1 MTRLIEFPQA
11 RRLGFQ
17 RIKSSYSTR
26 EISRLFGISEKYL
39 KIWTDAQIIAARP
52 SGKPGELEFDIQA
65 LQRFRDIRDKR
76 AAGTTL
82 KQIDEELRGQLGLF
96 QGTGQVLALP
106 VEKSSFMKGL
116 LLFDRQD
123 PASKSE
129 FQRAVQEQDHPA
141 DAWCNLGII
150 AHEEGKCSEA
160 VDCFTNGLSLNAR
173 HFECHFNLGNLYAEA
188 GSLKPAALHYSTAIQ
203 IEPEFP
209 DTYFNLALVRA
220 QEQEWKDTRD
230 LLRRY
235 AAFDDADKREIAE
248 DIARQIDEVLRQ

>member
-17 RIKSSYSTR
+17 RIKSSYSAR

-39 KIWTDAQIIAARP
+39 KRWTDAEIIDARP

-65 LQRFRDIRDKR
+65 LQRFRDIRDRR

-96 QGTGQVLALP
+96 HSGGHVLNLP
-106 VEKSSFMKGL
+106 VERSSFMKGL

-123 PASKSE
+123 PSSKQE
-129 FQRAVQEQDHPA
+129 FQKAIEEDDHPA

-150 AHEEGKCSEA
+150 AHEEGRIAEA
-160 VDCFTNGLSLNAR
+160 VNCFTNGLSLNSR
-173 HFECHFNLGNLYAEA
+173 HFECHFNLGNLYGEA
-188 GSLKPAALHYSTAIQ
+188 GSHKPAALHYGTAIQ

-209 DTYFNLALVRA
+209 DTYFNLALTRA
-220 QEQEWKDTRD
+220 QEQDWIGTKD
-230 LLRRY
+230 LLLRY
-235 AAFDDADKREIAE
+235 AAFEDADKKEIAE
-248 DIARQIDEVLRQ
+248 DIVRQIDEVLRR